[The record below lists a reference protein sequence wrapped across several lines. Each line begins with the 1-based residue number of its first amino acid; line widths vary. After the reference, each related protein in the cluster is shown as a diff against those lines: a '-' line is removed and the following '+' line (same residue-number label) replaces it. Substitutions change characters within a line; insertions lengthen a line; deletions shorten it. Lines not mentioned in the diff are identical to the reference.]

1 MGVDHYENFPVASW
15 LCPPALRP
23 AIVAIY
29 RYARTADDIADE
41 GSASNTERLAD
52 LAAYRAD
59 LEAVSA
65 GRMPSDRWVQ
75 VFGPLAR
82 AIERCRLPVPLLSAL
97 LDAFAQDATNPRYA
111 DRNELID
118 YCRRSADPIGRL
130 LLHLYGIDD
139 PRALA
144 QSDAI
149 CTALQLANFWQDLGV
164 DASRGRLYV
173 TNADARR
180 HGVDLADLLARRDSD
195 RLRALV
201 IELVAWTRERM
212 HAGAP
217 LVHTIGGRAG
227 WELRLVVQGGLRVL
241 ERIDR
246 LGGATLTTRP
256 VLGIADAPVIG
267 WRALTMRRPRAAGA
281 APKASPDA
289 DRS

>member
-23 AIVAIY
+23 AVVAIY

-41 GSASNTERLAD
+41 GAATSDQRLAD

-59 LEAVSA
+59 LEAVAA
-65 GRMPSDRWVQ
+65 GRAPSARWND
-75 VFGPLAR
+75 VFAPMAA
-82 AIERCRLPVPLLSAL
+82 AIERYRLPVPLLSAL
-97 LDAFAQDATNPRYA
+97 LDAFAQDATNLRYA
-111 DRNELID
+111 DRAALND

-139 PRALA
+139 ARALA

-149 CTALQLANFWQDLGV
+149 CTALQLANFWQDIGV
-164 DASRGRLYV
+164 DAARGRLYV
-173 TNADARR
+173 TEADARR
-180 HGVDLADLLARRDSD
+180 HGVDLDDVRAGRDSAT
-195 RLRALV
+195 LRALV
-201 IELVAWTRERM
+201 LELVAWTRERM
-212 HAGAP
+212 LAGAP
-217 LVHTIGGRAG
+217 LVHAIGGRAG

-246 LGGATLTTRP
+246 LGGATLATRP
-256 VLGIADAPVIG
+256 VLGLADAPVIG
-267 WRALTMRRPRAAGA
+267 WRAVAMRRPRAGA
-281 APKASPDA
+281 APAKASPDA